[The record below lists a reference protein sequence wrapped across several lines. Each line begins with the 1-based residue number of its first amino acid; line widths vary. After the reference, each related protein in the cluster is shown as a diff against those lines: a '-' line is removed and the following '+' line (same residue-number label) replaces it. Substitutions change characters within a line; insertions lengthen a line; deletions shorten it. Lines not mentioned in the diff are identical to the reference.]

1 VLLLTACGPVGDGDD
16 SGTSGSGGAVRDGG
30 TITVALADDPD
41 MLDPTLART
50 LVGRMVFMSMCE
62 KLYDIDQKLN
72 VVPQLAASP
81 PTISQDGRSAEIK
94 LRQGVR
100 FNDDTPLDAEAVKKS
115 LDRHRTL
122 EGSQRK
128 SELLAVTGSTWSTR
142 RRSGSGCRSRSR
154 RCKWSGAGRFG
165 RVLALG
171 FLGQLV
177 EEGLGAGSLLPVDGG
192 ERVRDFF
199 GRLARLDD
207 GAVGP
212 DGRPDDQGE
221 REGVAWPGV
230 NLGGALWAVD
240 HDDRVVGAFAEAV
253 DADLAQAATEGLD
266 QASGQVGTERSRELR
281 AVA

>member
-1 VLLLTACGPVGDGDD
+1 MLLTACGPVGDGDD

-30 TITVALADDPD
+30 TMTVALADDPD

-128 SELLAVTGSTWSTR
+128 SELLA
-142 RRSGSGCRSRSR
+142 
-154 RCKWSGAGRFG
+154 A
-165 RVLALG
+165 VLADCSGMVMSPKQLDEFG
-171 FLGQLV
+171 ADFGSSEPSNLWHHGQ
-177 EEGLGAGSLLPVDGG
+177 
-192 ERVRDFF
+192 
-199 GRLARLDD
+199 
-207 GAVGP
+207 
-212 DGRPDDQGE
+212 
-221 REGVAWPGV
+221 
-230 NLGGALWAVD
+230 
-240 HDDRVVGAFAEAV
+240 
-253 DADLAQAATEGLD
+253 
-266 QASGQVGTERSRELR
+266 
-281 AVA
+281 

>member
-1 VLLLTACGPVGDGDD
+1 MLLLTACGPVGDGDD

-30 TITVALADDPD
+30 MMTVALADDPD

-100 FNDDTPLDAEAVKKS
+100 FNDDTTLDAEAVKRS

-128 SELLAVTGSTWSTR
+128 SELLAVTGVDVVDPATVRIRLSQPFAPLAAVLAD
-142 RRSGSGCRSRSR
+142 RSGMVMSP
-154 RCKWSGAGRFG
+154 K
-165 RVLALG
+165 
-171 FLGQLV
+171 QLD
-177 EEGLGAGSLLPVDGG
+177 ELGADFGSSEPSN
-192 ERVRDFF
+192 F
-199 GRLARLDD
+199 
-207 GAVGP
+207 
-212 DGRPDDQGE
+212 
-221 REGVAWPGV
+221 W
-230 NLGGALWAVD
+230 
-240 HDDRVVGAFAEAV
+240 HH
-253 DADLAQAATEGLD
+253 
-266 QASGQVGTERSRELR
+266 GQ
-281 AVA
+281 